1 MYKRVVPNI
10 NTNMSAVAYNVT
22 RLNIIDTYSVSYTAL
37 CAGGMRKRNTKRCIY
52 RHYKSGTIRTICQ
65 TASAVYIRISD
76 KLACIIGNCLPIG
89 TGRSTVTAI
98 TG

>member
-22 RLNIIDTYSVSYTAL
+22 GLNIIDTYSVSYTAL

-76 KLACIIGNCLPIG
+76 KLACIICNCLSVP
-89 TGRSTVTAI
+89 TGGCAVIAVA
-98 TG
+98 